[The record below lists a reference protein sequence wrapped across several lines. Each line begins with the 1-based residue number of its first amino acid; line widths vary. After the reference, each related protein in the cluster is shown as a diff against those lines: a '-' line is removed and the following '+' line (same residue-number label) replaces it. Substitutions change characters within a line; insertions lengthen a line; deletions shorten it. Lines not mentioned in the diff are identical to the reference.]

1 MGKRNLRV
9 ILASGHPKG
18 RRFLRAMVE
27 DEPGA
32 VVIGQA
38 ENAPGTLALARSLRP
53 DVVIIDSHLPH
64 TMVMDT
70 VPLTQIGGLDAA
82 QAATREIPNTHVVLL
97 NTDTIPLEGIMSADF
112 VPLFSR
118 ETGGTST
125 PFTLQE
131 LTSETKTPDS
141 LVFASVQI
149 SPNRTMKSKIAGLS
163 DKAMLAGT
171 LAILLGLIFI
181 VTLFLAVP
189 GSFIVLIGA
198 ATLIC
203 GAAAKLVTSLWY
215 GLFRQPGRDAVN
227 KVLQRGIDDR

>member
-1 MGKRNLRV
+1 MGKPNVRV

-64 TMVMDT
+64 TMVLDT

-97 NTDTIPLEGIMSADF
+97 NTDTIPREGIMSADF

-131 LTSETKTPDS
+131 LTSEAKTPDS

-149 SPNRTMKSKIAGLS
+149 SPNRTLKSKITGIS
-163 DKAMLAGT
+163 DKAMMAGA
-171 LAILLGLIFI
+171 LAILLGLILI

-189 GSFIVLIGA
+189 GSFIVLTGA
-198 ATLIC
+198 AMLIG
-203 GAAAKLVTSLWY
+203 GAAAKVVIRLWD
-215 GLFRQPGRDAVN
+215 GLFRHPGRGTIN
-227 KVLQRGIDDR
+227 KTL